1 MGRTIVTGDVHGC
14 YFELTA
20 LLDEI
25 GVRQDDRL
33 VFVGDLITK
42 GPASREVLEFVRKRK
57 NCESVLGNHEYLLL
71 QHYRGEDVELES
83 PHRDFIA
90 EMGKDFGDLM
100 EWVSQLPLYLDLG
113 DHVVVHAGIRPGRPL
128 ERQTLDDLTQLRTL
142 NGTAPG
148 SRRGTPWFERYR
160 GEKIVIFGHWVFDAP
175 LLRDNAIGIDT
186 GCVYGGRL
194 TAVVLPAGHLV
205 SVPALKAY
213 AAKKRKDRLHVHEN
227 EDVWQAPVLRPPLY
241 RRGD

>member
-1 MGRTIVTGDVHGC
+1 MTRTIVIGDVHGC

-42 GPASREVLEFVRKRK
+42 GPANREVLEFVRQSR

-71 QHYRGEDVELES
+71 RHYHGESVELE
-83 PHRDFIA
+83 PAHLQTIA
-90 EMGKDFGDLM
+90 ELGKDFGDFM
-100 EWVSQLPLYLDLG
+100 DWISQFPLYVDMG
-113 DHVVVHAGIRPGRPL
+113 DHLVVHAGIRPGRPL
-128 ERQTLDDLTQLRTL
+128 EKQTIEDLTQLRSVD
-142 NGTAPG
+142 GPMPG
-148 SRRGTPWFERYR
+148 GREGTPWFERYR
-160 GEKIVIFGHWVFDAP
+160 GEKIIIFGHWVFDAP

-194 TAVVLPAGHLV
+194 TAVVLPVGHLV
-205 SVPALKAY
+205 SVPARRAY
-213 AAKKRKDRLHVHEN
+213 ARKK
-227 EDVWQAPVLRPPLY
+227 
-241 RRGD
+241 G